1 MRITTK
7 TIRTVVITNL
17 LIAGLAACSTAPA
30 PWTETNNSPWSA
42 KHEAEQ
48 SSVPSDTVVTDTT
61 LDDHVLLSEPEAV
74 TPVAP
79 AAMEKS
85 NTTTAGTTASDT
97 TVTDTTT
104 APTSATTA
112 PVPVATAETTATPVA
127 EKMTPEQKV
136 LAMSADSYAVQVYAS
151 NTIKSM
157 NKFKTDKGLDE
168 LKTVKTNRD
177 GKVVYVL
184 VDLQPDRAS
193 ARQAAKYLKEKTGT
207 KPWIRSVAG
216 LQKIIVTK

>member
-7 TIRTVVITNL
+7 TIRTAVITNL

-85 NTTTAGTTASDT
+85 NTTTAGTTATDT
-97 TVTDTTT
+97 TVTNTT
-104 APTSATTA
+104 AAPA

-136 LAMSADSYAVQVYAS
+136 LAMSANSYAVQVYAS

>member
-7 TIRTVVITNL
+7 TIRTAVITNL
-17 LIAGLAACSTAPA
+17 LIAGLAACSTTPA
-30 PWTETNNSPWSA
+30 PWAQTNDSPWSA
-42 KHEAEQ
+42 KHEAEN

-85 NTTTAGTTASDT
+85 NTTTAGAATTNTTAT
-97 TVTDTTT
+97 NT
-104 APTSATTA
+104 AAAPASAIAA
-112 PVPVATAETTATPVA
+112 PVPVATV
-127 EKMTPEQKV
+127 EKMTPEQKI
-136 LAMSADSYAVQVYAS
+136 LAMSVNSYAVQVYAS
-151 NTIKSM
+151 NTITSM
-157 NKFKTDKGLDE
+157 NKFKTDKSLGE
-168 LKTVKTNRD
+168 LTTVKTDRN
-177 GKVVYVL
+177 GHTVYVL

-193 ARQAAKYLKEKTGT
+193 ARQAARYLEKKTGT